1 YLAVKANQVLRG
13 KTLYRAIITW
23 PYAVAPAVAGVL
35 WVFMFNPTVGLIA
48 GWLDALGIRWNYNV
62 NGDQAMTLLVLSA
75 VWRQVPYNFI
85 FFVAGLQA
93 IPQSL
98 LEASAIDGASPFK
111 RFWTVVF
118 PLLAPITFFLLVI
131 DVVYS

>member
-1 YLAVKANQVLRG
+1 YLFDNSVYLHSFSVTAVFALATTFLTLVLSLYLAVKANQVLRG

-62 NGDQAMTLLVLSA
+62 NGDQAMTLLVLAA

-93 IPQSL
+93 IP
-98 LEASAIDGASPFK
+98 
-111 RFWTVVF
+111 
-118 PLLAPITFFLLVI
+118 
-131 DVVYS
+131 